1 MHDFT
6 FLLQI
11 FFLGVNTYTTTCF
24 NRFNLHVTC
33 DCQKI
38 KPNNFAHASQWF
50 GGDPST
56 HGDQPI
62 LFTTYY
68 YEPFKSKWPKMQL
81 YDMFSLAQW

>member
-1 MHDFT
+1 MAKQQLRT
-6 FLLQI
+6 SRI
-11 FFLGVNTYTTTCF
+11 ECTC
-24 NRFNLHVTC
+24 R
-33 DCQKI
+33 CQKI
-38 KPNNFAHASQWF
+38 TPNDFAHGSQWF

-68 YEPFKSKWPKMQL
+68 YEPFKSKGPKIQL